1 MFTPDYKITSAKFE
15 EGFITMVYSKTSE
28 AYVPCRLAKTDKV
41 TNQVR
46 VHWQNYAPQPW
57 LFPIAGAGTT
67 YNVAVS
73 KMQDI
78 LAYLNSMDTENVY
91 SFIP

>member
-1 MFTPDYKITSAKFE
+1 MLTPDFKITSAKFE
-15 EGFITMVYSKTSE
+15 EGFITMVCSETSE

-46 VHWQNYAPQPW
+46 VHWQNYAPQSW
-57 LFPIAGAGTT
+57 LMFGALGTV

-73 KMQDI
+73 KMQEI

>member
-1 MFTPDYKITSAKFE
+1 MITPDYKITSAKFE
-15 EGFITMVYSKTSE
+15 EGFITLELSKTNE
-28 AYVPCRLAKTDKV
+28 TYVSCRLAKTNKA
-41 TNQVR
+41 TNQTM
-46 VHWQNYAPQPW
+46 VHWQDYAPQPW
-57 LFPIAGAGTT
+57 LMVGALGTT

-91 SFIP
+91 SFIQ

>member
-1 MFTPDYKITSAKFE
+1 MFTPDFKITSAKFE
-15 EGFITMVYSKTSE
+15 EGFVTMVASETSE
-28 AYVPCRLAKTDKV
+28 AYVPCRLAKTNKA
-41 TNQVR
+41 TNQQT

-57 LFPIAGAGTT
+57 LMVGALGTV

-78 LAYLNSMDTENVY
+78 LAYLNNADTENVY